1 MSTQEKIEAY
11 LQGISELD
19 RNAEAQARRRLD
31 SLVKPPGSL
40 GGLEDIASQL
50 SAITGNL
57 YVPVAKRCIAIF
69 CSDNGVVA
77 EGVASAPQSV
87 TLAQTINFTRG
98 MTGVA
103 VLARQ
108 FGADLKVVD
117 VGVDAEL
124 NCPEIKNRKI
134 RKSTN
139 NIAIEPAMTREEALQ
154 ALLTGIET
162 AIEAAEEGYQLLG
175 TGEMGIGNTTTSSAV
190 LSVLTGI
197 PAEDVVGK
205 GAGLDS
211 QGFLRKKQVIT
222 QAIERYRPDPEDPI
236 DVIAKVG
243 GFDLAAMAGFFIGAA
258 YCRLPVVIDGFI
270 SIVSALCA
278 ARLNP
283 LCKGYMIPS
292 HCSAEP
298 GYLQTA
304 NELGVSP
311 SLMLKMRLGEGSGCP
326 LMFAVIDGACAMMK
340 NMATFEEAMIDST
353 YLEKIKGP
361 ENFTVDNA
369 SKTPQSSC

>member
-1 MSTQEKIEAY
+1 MSTQEKIAHY
-11 LQGISELD
+11 NQRITGID
-19 RNAEAQARRRLD
+19 QNAEAQARRRLD

-40 GGLEDIASQL
+40 GGLEDIAAQL
-50 SAITGNL
+50 SSITGQL
-57 YVPVAKRCIAIF
+57 YVPVDKRCIAIF

-87 TLAQTINFTRG
+87 TKAQTVNFTRG
-98 MTGVA
+98 LTGVA

-117 VGVDAEL
+117 VGVNADL
-124 NCPEIKNRKI
+124 NLPGIKNRKI
-134 RKSTN
+134 RKSTS
-139 NIAIEPAMTREEALQ
+139 NIAKEPAMTRDEALE
-154 ALLTGIET
+154 AILVGIET
-162 AIEAAEEGYQLLG
+162 AVEAAEEGYNLLG

-190 LSVLTGI
+190 LSVLTSI
-197 PAEDVVGK
+197 PVDIVVGK

-211 QGFLRKKQVIT
+211 AGFARKKDIIAD
-222 QAIERYRPDPEDPI
+222 AIRRYSPDPTDPVDI
-236 DVIAKVG
+236 IAKVG
-243 GFDLAAMAGFFIGAA
+243 GFDIAAMTGFFLGAA

-298 GYLQTA
+298 GYMQA
-304 NELGVSP
+304 AKELGIHP
-311 SLMLKMRLGEGSGCP
+311 PLMLRMRLGEGSGCP
-326 LMFAVIDGACAMMK
+326 LMFAMIDGACAIMK
-340 NMATFEEAMIDST
+340 NMATFDEAMIDSE
-353 YLEKIKGP
+353 YLEKISGQ
-361 ENFTVDNA
+361 ESFLVETADE
-369 SKTPQSSC
+369 SSAPSC